1 MSSVSTGGAQTP
13 PHVLPP
19 PPAIVVQE
27 RFVAFHFK
35 LAFPR
40 LGVAYQLFFPLSKTF
55 LPVVLSTIM
64 PGRAESSDIRFFIHA
79 PHCYA
84 FVLYSFFLPPIP
96 LFGPARS

>member
-35 LAFPR
+35 LAFSR

-55 LPVVLSTIM
+55 FAGCLVNDHA
-64 PGRAESSDIRFFIHA
+64 GESGEF
-79 PHCYA
+79 
-84 FVLYSFFLPPIP
+84 
-96 LFGPARS
+96 